1 MKDKEIIQALKENE
15 KPFGLMSED
24 MRVKARDI
32 GNKEFCLYTNSHDE
46 WMRITIY
53 QDDFDDCYAYCLR
66 SNYEELKW
74 PDKVFA
80 STGDTEKDSMNNVIG
95 VTAHCK
101 CGHVFCDDVVHCKQ
115 QPKPIVDVRSSV
127 SATEEKPEIVEIP
140 VCCNNN
146 SKYLY
151 YIFEQETPLTQ
162 APDHPDFIGFKYED
176 GRIRSTARCYSH
188 TTGKYLYMTLEEVDT
203 CKVLTPTHVLF
214 RKG

>member
-15 KPFGLMSED
+15 KAFGLMSED

-66 SNYEELKW
+66 SNYEE
-74 PDKVFA
+74 
-80 STGDTEKDSMNNVIG
+80 
-95 VTAHCK
+95 
-101 CGHVFCDDVVHCKQ
+101 
-115 QPKPIVDVRSSV
+115 
-127 SATEEKPEIVEIP
+127 KPEIVECEIKIGRNDLLYFDRHDGITS
-140 VCCNNN
+140 CCVPTAT
-146 SKYLY
+146 KY
-151 YIFEQETPLTQ
+151 
-162 APDHPDFIGFKYED
+162 PDFIGFKYED